1 MYFLKIFILRFMFM
15 ERLVFI
21 RCKCD
26 DDDPSTMKKSW
37 LVPVCS
43 VVYSVIVEKNLKRF
57 ENKP

>member
-37 LVPVCS
+37 LVPVSS
-43 VVYSVIVEKNLKRF
+43 VVYSVGVEKNLKRF